1 MQLMD
6 VVLPEP
12 LGPSRPKISPG
23 GDAQAKVV
31 ERNKVI
37 VALDEVFDVD
47 DVCHEAALLLLAARY
62 DCIIAGAGGTHQ

>member
-1 MQLMD
+1 MD

-23 GDAQAKVV
+23 AMLRLKLV
-31 ERNKVI
+31 ERDKIV

-47 DVCHEAALLLLAARY
+47 DICHEAALLLLAARY
-62 DCIIAGAGGTHQ
+62 DCIIAGAAGAHQ

>member
-1 MQLMD
+1 MD

-23 GDAQAKVV
+23 GDAQVKVV
-31 ERNKVI
+31 ERNKIV

-47 DVCHEAALLLLAARY
+47 DVCHEAALLLIAARY
-62 DCIIAGAGGTHQ
+62 DCIIAGAADAHQ

>member
-1 MQLMD
+1 MD

-23 GDAQAKVV
+23 AMFRLKWSSDKIV
-31 ERNKVI
+31 

-47 DVCHEAALLLLAARY
+47 DVCHEAALLLIAARY
-62 DCIIAGAGGTHQ
+62 DCIIAGAAGAHQ

>member
-1 MQLMD
+1 MD

-23 GDAQAKVV
+23 GDAQVKVV
-31 ERNKVI
+31 ERDKIV
-37 VALDEVFDVD
+37 VALDEVFGVD

-62 DCIIAGAGGTHQ
+62 DCIIAGADGAHQ

>member
-1 MQLMD
+1 MD

-23 GDAQAKVV
+23 AMLRLKWS
-31 ERNKVI
+31 I

-47 DVCHEAALLLLAARY
+47 DVCHEAALLLVVARY
-62 DCIIAGAGGTHQ
+62 DCIIAGEDGAHQ